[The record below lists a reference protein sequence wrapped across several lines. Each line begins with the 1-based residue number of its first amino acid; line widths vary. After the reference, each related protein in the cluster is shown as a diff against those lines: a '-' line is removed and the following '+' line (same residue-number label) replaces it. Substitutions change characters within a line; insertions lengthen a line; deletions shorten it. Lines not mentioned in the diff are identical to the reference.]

1 MRSKRSHKEIKID
14 SQDHYG
20 GLAENTP
27 DRKAIKKFKRPPAY
41 QAGKLLVEQGR
52 QMESKSLLEY
62 LAERYNIK
70 EVVIPGGQEKAQ
82 TIQGINKR
90 TSKTE

>member
-41 QAGKLLVEQGR
+41 QAGKLLVEQMHAVETDTDYFR
-52 QMESKSLLEY
+52 LLNEA
-62 LAERYNIK
+62 LADETGVDILHNVTR
-70 EVVIPGGQEKAQ
+70 
-82 TIQGINKR
+82 
-90 TSKTE
+90 

>member
-27 DRKAIKKFKRPPAY
+27 NRKAIKKFKRPPAY
-41 QAGKLLVEQGR
+41 QAGKLLQEQAR
-52 QMESKSLLEY
+52 QME
-62 LAERYNIK
+62 RNDIK
-70 EVVIPGGQEKAQ
+70 EGVERIGKD
-82 TIQGINKR
+82 
-90 TSKTE
+90 